1 MSSLTETLLGPA
13 WYLPVAALVLAG
25 IVLLFGLVRR
35 DKAAR
40 AAGAVALA
48 LAAIW
53 LIAASVVVTHR
64 ESALAQTRAAV
75 EAYDDADWPALDAV
89 IDDDTRFDNDL
100 VGGEIVR
107 AAEATHDA
115 LAHSSVDLATIDAEQ
130 SGGRVTVDFE
140 VVSLQ
145 GGPVPRLRTAWRF
158 EFARRDGQT
167 VLDRITILPTEQID
181 PEQIRGQIVRR

>member
-25 IVLLFGLVRR
+25 IVLLFGLLRR
-35 DKAAR
+35 DRAAR
-40 AAGAVALA
+40 IAGAVVLA
-48 LAAIW
+48 LAAVW
-53 LIAASVVVTHR
+53 LVVASLVVTHR
-64 ESALAQTRAAV
+64 ESSLAQARAAV
-75 EAYDDADWPALDAV
+75 EAYDAADWPALDEV

-100 VGGEIVR
+100 VGGDIVT
-107 AAEATHDA
+107 AAEATHDT
-115 LAHSSVDLATIDAEQ
+115 LNHSSVDLATIEAEEA
-130 SGGRVTVDFE
+130 GGRVTVDFE

-158 EFARRDGQT
+158 EFVRRDGET

-181 PEQIRGQIVRR
+181 PEQIRGRIVRR